1 MNRLLSKIINTS
13 LSLIVMAQ
21 MQPVKLFASKAFP
34 WQMNFQEA
42 ATPVAERIR
51 EFHDFL
57 LILTIGIVIFVM
69 GLMAYVMIKFHKS
82 RNPVPSKT
90 THNTLIEVVWT
101 LVPVIILVVIVFPS
115 LKLMYFMDKTEDA
128 EMTIKVVSHQWY
140 WSYEYPDHDN
150 IAFDSL
156 MLKKDELKPGQP
168 RLLEVD
174 NRLIVPVG
182 TNIRILLTSADVLHS
197 WAVPA
202 MGVKTDT
209 VPGRLNETWIKV
221 TKEGV
226 YYGQCS
232 ELCGRDHGFMPIAV
246 EVVSKDK
253 FAQWIEDA
261 KVKFAAND
269 HAEKTIQVAL
279 AR

>member
-1 MNRLLSKIINTS
+1 MNRLLSKITKTS
-13 LSLIVMAQ
+13 LCLIVMAQ
-21 MQPVKLFASKAFP
+21 MLPAKLFASKAFP

-128 EMTIKVVSHQWY
+128 EMTVKVVSHQWY

-174 NRLIVPVG
+174 NRLVVPVG

-253 FAQWIEDA
+253 FAQWVEDA